1 MHSIVKAKTHS
12 IVLHEARGQSSVMV
26 DSRHRGSQET
36 KWGLFS
42 SYNNNYN
49 NFRVPRIVARF
60 LVEKTSQTSK
70 ASSDLHS
77 SPLLDLNKKSS
88 LLLKLTNKKLPFT

>member
-26 DSRHRGSQET
+26 DSRHKGSQET
-36 KWGLFS
+36 KWDLFS

-49 NFRVPRIVARF
+49 NLGVPRIVARF
-60 LVEKTSQTSK
+60 LVETSK

-77 SPLLDLNKKSS
+77 SPLLDLNKKRVRYSR
-88 LLLKLTNKKLPFT
+88 N